1 VYGFKSIARENFLK
15 LIIKGDFYMNMNKKF
30 FLKTITLMI
39 VIGIFL
45 MGNLPVFGGSIFI
58 TNNLKQYLQIS
69 PRDVSARV
77 PAGAQNYKLE
87 NKTDFWLSSGEWNF
101 SDKTHANIDG
111 VVMINQCQSV
121 FNFHFLDTTK
131 DHYITITEADINP
144 PSGGR
149 IFITNNLTQFL
160 QISPGTASTIVPAGA
175 QKYKL
180 ENKSDFGLSSGQ
192 WNFSNTTHANIN
204 GVVKIDQCQS
214 VFNFH
219 FLDTTKDHYI
229 TIGDR
234 E

>member
-1 VYGFKSIARENFLK
+1 
-15 LIIKGDFYMNMNKKF
+15 MNMNKKF

-131 DHYITITEADINP
+131 DHYITI
-144 PSGGR
+144 
-149 IFITNNLTQFL
+149 
-160 QISPGTASTIVPAGA
+160 
-175 QKYKL
+175 
-180 ENKSDFGLSSGQ
+180 
-192 WNFSNTTHANIN
+192 
-204 GVVKIDQCQS
+204 
-214 VFNFH
+214 
-219 FLDTTKDHYI
+219 
-229 TIGDR
+229 GDR